1 MTISKFSKNDRLAR
15 LSFSQKNSGGFTLVE
30 SLVAISILLIAVV
43 GPISIIGDALHK
55 LYYAKDET
63 IAINIAQEGIEAVRQ
78 VRDSNM
84 LAAITWDT
92 GLAAGDYVVDA
103 NGATLVTLCGPT
115 CAVQP
120 VYLDA
125 QGFYQQSTAATTTP
139 FGRIV
144 TIESIGTDERR
155 ITSTVTWRTG
165 GDTGTISV
173 TEYLFKWAL
182 P

>member
-1 MTISKFSKNDRLAR
+1 MTTKNILRNNYSAR
-15 LSFSQKNSGGFTLVE
+15 LSSSHKNSGGFTLVE
-30 SLVAISILLIAVV
+30 TLVAISILLVAVV
-43 GPISIIGDALHK
+43 GPISLIGDALHK
-55 LYYAKDET
+55 LYYAKDEMV
-63 IAINIAQEGIEAVRQ
+63 AINLAEEGIEAVRQ

-84 LAAITWDT
+84 LTATAWDT
-92 GLAAGDYVVDA
+92 GLGAGDYVVNA
-103 NGATLVTLCGPT
+103 NSATSVAFCGLT

-125 QGFYQQSTAATTTP
+125 QGFYQQSTVLTATP

-144 TIESIGTDERR
+144 TITSIGTDERVV
-155 ITSTVTWRTG
+155 TSKVTWRTG
-165 GDTGTISV
+165 GDIGNISV